1 MIQGLHFAVGLMML
15 MVDLEA
21 VDLVALVVVIGLEG
35 PTEVELVLIV
45 DMVEVNLVA
54 MEDTELGVSVLI
66 GESPP
71 WDMLVV
77 MEDCTAGVMI

>member
-1 MIQGLHFAVGLMML
+1 MIQGLRFVVGLMML

-54 MEDTELGVSVLI
+54 MEDTELGVLVLT
-66 GESPP
+66 GESLP
-71 WDMLVV
+71 WDILVV
-77 MEDCTAGVMI
+77 MEDCTAEVMI

>member
-1 MIQGLHFAVGLMML
+1 MML

-54 MEDTELGVSVLI
+54 MEDTVLGVSVHI

-71 WDMLVV
+71 WDMLVD
-77 MEDCTAGVMI
+77 MEDCTAEVMI

>member
-1 MIQGLHFAVGLMML
+1 
-15 MVDLEA
+15 

-66 GESPP
+66 GESLP
-71 WDMLVV
+71 WDILVV
-77 MEDCTAGVMI
+77 MEDCTAEVMI

>member
-1 MIQGLHFAVGLMML
+1 MIQGLRFVVGLMML

-66 GESPP
+66 GESLP
-71 WDMLVV
+71 WDILVV
-77 MEDCTAGVMI
+77 MEDCTAEVMI